1 MQPSIAGRHLVGEHR
16 QSGADEAGRLAP
28 VPDERRTH
36 QHRRDLFGAGLKPR
50 CPVDAA
56 PRTSLRRSQQNHQKA
71 PEFRIGRSTPRRAIR
86 PTKLPPR
93 ARRTSRQRAH
103 VSSGT
108 YGALSPRRQPSS
120 AVLFFGGDLPLS
132 WRIGRDRPPVRRVQL
147 DLDTRCRYPTP
158 VLPLPRLPTRLLW
171 AEEEKRFLQ
180 LSRGGVNRLRTGCF
194 LSFRNDLTRGFD
206 SLFSGHTGQYGG
218 SDTN

>member
-1 MQPSIAGRHLVGEHR
+1 MLMRTRWATPKRQLPPGFIRPCQPVLSLKVRSATAGIHERLQRACICLRPPARRPSRPCGGWSWSSRINIARPIR
-16 QSGADEAGRLAP
+16 RRLRP
-28 VPDERRTH
+28 H
-36 QHRRDLFGAGLKPR
+36 

-56 PRTSLRRSQQNHQKA
+56 PRTSLRRSQKNHQRA

-120 AVLFFGGDLPLS
+120 PFRASSVLFFGGDLPLS

-158 VLPLPRLPTRLLW
+158 VLPLPRLPTCLLW
-171 AEEEKRFLQ
+171 AEQE
-180 LSRGGVNRLRTGCF
+180 
-194 LSFRNDLTRGFD
+194 
-206 SLFSGHTGQYGG
+206 
-218 SDTN
+218 

>member
-1 MQPSIAGRHLVGEHR
+1 MLRH
-16 QSGADEAGRLAP
+16 
-28 VPDERRTH
+28 ER
-36 QHRRDLFGAGLKPR
+36 A
-50 CPVDAA
+50 CDAA
-56 PRTSLRRSQQNHQKA
+56 KKTTKKRRSFGLEEVHPGEPYGRPNSPQSPKNKQTA
-71 PEFRIGRSTPRRAIR
+71 SACLIGHIWGFVA
-86 PTKLPPR
+86 
-93 ARRTSRQRAH
+93 A
-103 VSSGT
+103 
-108 YGALSPRRQPSS
+108 SS